1 MAVSLYCCWMK
12 TDACPALPRN
22 LAILGSTGS
31 IGRSTIDVIWSSE
44 GMLRATAL
52 TAHSNLALLEQQARL
67 LKPHWIV
74 ATDPTAAKRHDWSG
88 CPRKP
93 NC

>member
-1 MAVSLYCCWMK
+1 MSGTAK
-12 TDACPALPRN
+12 NAPN
-22 LAILGSTGS
+22 LGSTGS
-31 IGRSTIDVIWSSE
+31 IGRSTIDVIPLSE

-52 TAHSNLALLEQQARL
+52 TAHSNLALLEQQVKT

-88 CPRKP
+88 LPPETEIC
-93 NC
+93 